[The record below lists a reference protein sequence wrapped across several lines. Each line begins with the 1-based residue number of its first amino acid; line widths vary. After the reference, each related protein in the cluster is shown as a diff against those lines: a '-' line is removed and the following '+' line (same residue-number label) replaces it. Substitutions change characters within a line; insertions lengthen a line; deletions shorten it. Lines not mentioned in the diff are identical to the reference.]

1 MKLRRFPYM
10 LIAGVLVVGILLGFE
25 IRDVASG
32 NSDFENFRKIEE
44 AYNFITRGYVEP
56 VDSSELA
63 EDAIEGMLAGL
74 DPHSV
79 YINSEEMRSVRES
92 FDASFEG
99 IGIYF
104 ELIEGPDDT
113 DTLAVLM
120 PIAGGPSDEAGLH
133 AGDRIVQI
141 NDTTA
146 IGFTNELVQQYLKG
160 PSGSEVTVHVQR
172 PGYDE
177 RLTFDITRDRI
188 PLETVIAAYMTDDHT
203 GYVRLQRFARTSHAE
218 LLEAMRNLQATG
230 MDRLILDL
238 RGNAGGLLEQAWRIA
253 DEFLAAG
260 EMVVYTDSRHG
271 GNNREYRATGGGLFE
286 TQPVIVL
293 VDENSASAS
302 EIVAGAIQDHDRGLI
317 VGRRTF
323 GKGLVQQQFG
333 LTDGSVLQ
341 MTVSR
346 YFTPSG
352 RLIQTHY
359 ENGGDESAYFEA
371 KREVREI
378 MEGAGDQGLLDV
390 SRFGDLVPDS
400 LTYTTDSGRLVF
412 GGGGI
417 LPDYLVRIDTV
428 DAALRTV
435 IGRRLDDGFARERLS
450 RLGDSFRQQWD
461 DREEAFLDSFEID
474 NETFASFL
482 AFVGQQGV
490 DVVEVHPVEESDDP
504 VLVRSEANA
513 SRSDIETRIK
523 AFMAR
528 RLFGVEAFYPVVGN
542 IDQTLVEA
550 MELWGAAS
558 DLAITR
564 PSR

>member
-1 MKLRRFPYM
+1 M

-371 KREVREI
+371 KREVREV

>member
-1 MKLRRFPYM
+1 M
-10 LIAGVLVVGILLGFE
+10 LVAGVLVVGILLGFQ

-63 EDAIEGMLAGL
+63 EYAIEGMLAGL

-79 YINSEEMRSVRES
+79 YINADEMRSVRES

-104 ELIEGPDDT
+104 ELIEGLDDR

-133 AGDRIVQI
+133 AGDRIIQI

-146 IGFTNELVQQYLKG
+146 IGFTNEQVQQYLKG
-160 PSGSEVTVHVQR
+160 PSGSEVTVHVRR

-177 RLTFDITRDRI
+177 TLTFEITRDRI
-188 PLETVIAAYMTDDHT
+188 PLETVIAAYMTDNRT

-218 LLEAMRNLQATG
+218 LLEAMRNLQAQG

-253 DEFLAAG
+253 DEFLSAG
-260 EMVVYTDSRHG
+260 EMVVYTDSRHSS
-271 GNNREYRATGGGLFE
+271 NNREYRATGGGMFE

-333 LTDGSVLQ
+333 MTDGSVLQ

-346 YFTPSG
+346 YFTPAG

-359 ENGGDESAYFEA
+359 ENGDDENSYFEA
-371 KREVREI
+371 KREVREL
-378 MEGAGDQGLLDV
+378 MEGSGDQGLLDV
-390 SRFGDLVPDS
+390 SVFADHVPDS
-400 LTYTTDSGRLVF
+400 LKYRTDSGRLVF

-417 LPDYLVRIDTV
+417 LPDYLVRIDSV
-428 DAALRTV
+428 GAALRTV
-435 IGRRLDDGFARERLS
+435 IGRRLDDSFARERLS
-450 RLGDSFRQQWD
+450 LLGDNFREQWNGREDEFLRSYSIDDATFSSF
-461 DREEAFLDSFEID
+461 FG
-474 NETFASFL
+474 FAE
-482 AFVGQQGV
+482 QQGIS
-490 DVVEVHPVEESDDP
+490 VVNARPASESEEP
-504 VLVRSEANA
+504 ILVRSEAMT
-513 SRSDIETRIK
+513 SRRDIETRIK

-528 RLFGVEAFYPVVGN
+528 RLFGVEAFYPVVGD
-542 IDQTLVEA
+542 IDETLLEA
-550 MELWGAAS
+550 MGLWDAAS
-558 DLAITR
+558 DLAVAR

>member
-1 MKLRRFPYM
+1 M
-10 LIAGVLVVGILLGFE
+10 LGILLGFQ

-32 NSDFENFRKIEE
+32 NNHFENFRKIEE
-44 AYNFITRGYVEP
+44 AYNFITRAYVEP

-104 ELIEGPDDT
+104 ELIEGQEER

-120 PIAGGPSDEAGLH
+120 PIAGGPSDEAGLE
-133 AGDRIVQI
+133 AGDRIIQI

-146 IGFTNELVQQYLKG
+146 IGFTDDQVRQYLKG

-172 PGYDE
+172 PGYPE
-177 RLTFDITRDRI
+177 RLTFEITRDRI
-188 PLETVIAAYMTDDHT
+188 PLETVIAAYMTDDRT

-218 LLEAMRNLQATG
+218 LLEAIENLEGQG
-230 MDRLILDL
+230 MERLILDL

-253 DEFLAAG
+253 DEFLSSG
-260 EMVVYTDSRHG
+260 EMVVYTDSRHS
-271 GNNREYRATGGGLFE
+271 GNNREYRATNGGSFE

-302 EIVAGAIQDHDRGLI
+302 EIVAGAIQDHDRGLV

-346 YFTPSG
+346 YFTPAG

-359 ENGGDESAYFEA
+359 ENGNDETSYFEA
-371 KREVREI
+371 KREIREVRE
-378 MEGAGDQGLLDV
+378 GVGDQGLIDV
-390 SRFGDLVPDS
+390 SAFADQVPDS
-400 LTYTTDSGRLVF
+400 LKYTTDGGRIVF

-417 LPDYLVRIDTV
+417 LPDYLVRLDSV
-428 DAALRTV
+428 GPALRTV
-435 IGRRLDDGFARERLS
+435 IGRRLDDSFARSYLS
-450 RLGDSFRQQWD
+450 DSFREQWEG
-461 DREEAFLDSFEID
+461 REANFIRNYAIDEA
-474 NETFASFL
+474 TFNAFMV
-482 AFVGQQGV
+482 FVGQHGVEVV
-490 DVVEVHPVEESDDP
+490 DVRPVEATEEP
-504 VLVRSEANA
+504 ILVRSEAAA
-513 SRSDIETRIK
+513 SRPDIEIRIK

-528 RLFGVEAFYPVVGN
+528 RMYGVDAFYPVVGS
-542 IDQTLVEA
+542 IDKTLIEA
-550 MELWGAAS
+550 MDLWDAAS
-558 DLAITR
+558 GLAVAR
-564 PSR
+564 PRR

>member
-1 MKLRRFPYM
+1 MKPSRFSYI
-10 LIAGVLVVGILLGFE
+10 LIVGVLVVGILLGFQ
-25 IRDVASG
+25 IREVASG
-32 NSDFENFRKIEE
+32 NSNLENFRKIEE

-63 EDAIEGMLAGL
+63 EHAIEGMLAGL

-79 YINSEEMRSVRES
+79 YINAEEMRSVRES

-104 ELIEGPDDT
+104 ELIEGPEDR

-141 NDTTA
+141 GDTTA
-146 IGFTNELVQQYLKG
+146 IGFTNEQVQHYLKG
-160 PSGSEVTVHVQR
+160 PSGSQVTVHIAR
-172 PGYDE
+172 PGYEE
-177 RLTFDITRDRI
+177 RLMFRITRDRI
-188 PLETVIAAYMTDDHT
+188 PLETVIAAYMTDDQT

-218 LLEAMRNLQATG
+218 LLEAISNLRAQG

-238 RGNAGGLLEQAWRIA
+238 RGNAGGLLEQAWQIA
-253 DEFLAAG
+253 DEFLASG
-260 EMVVYTDSRHG
+260 EMVVYTDSRHSA
-271 GNNREYRATGGGLFE
+271 NNREYRATAGGTFE

-346 YFTPSG
+346 YFTPAG

-359 ENGGDESAYFEA
+359 ENGEDETSYFEA
-371 KREVREI
+371 KREVREM
-378 MEGAGDQGLLDV
+378 MEGEGNQGLLDV
-390 SRFGDLVPDS
+390 SLFADQVPDS
-400 LTYTTDSGRLVF
+400 LKYTTDSGRLVF

-417 LPDYLVRIDTV
+417 LPDYLVRVDSV

-435 IGRRLDDGFARERLS
+435 IGRRLDDEFARDRLTS
-450 RLGDSFRQQWD
+450 LGDGFRQQWQGREDEFFRNYSID
-461 DREEAFLDSFEID
+461 DATFSSFFAFAERQGINVVAARPEA
-474 NETFASFL
+474 ET
-482 AFVGQQGV
+482 
-490 DVVEVHPVEESDDP
+490 EDP
-504 VLVRSEANA
+504 VLVRSEAIA
-513 SRSDIETRIK
+513 SRKDIETRIK

-528 RLFGVEAFYPVVGN
+528 RLFGVEAFYPVVGS
-542 IDQTLVEA
+542 IDNTLLEA
-550 MELWGAAS
+550 MQLWDAAS
-558 DLAITR
+558 DLAVAR
-564 PSR
+564 PRR

>member
-1 MKLRRFPYM
+1 MKPPRFPYM
-10 LIAGVLVVGILLGFE
+10 LVVGVLVVGILLGFQ
-25 IRDVASG
+25 IREVASG
-32 NSDFENFRKIEE
+32 NSNFENFRKIEE

-79 YINSEEMRSVRES
+79 YINAAEMRSVRES

-104 ELIEGPDDT
+104 ELIEGPEGR

-141 NDTTA
+141 GDTTA
-146 IGFTNELVQQYLKG
+146 IGFTNEQVQQYLKG
-160 PSGSEVTVHVQR
+160 PSGSEVTVHVAR

-177 RLTFDITRDRI
+177 RLTFEITRDRI
-188 PLETVIAAYMTDDHT
+188 PLETVIAAYMTDNHT
-203 GYVRLQRFARTSHAE
+203 GYIRLQRFARTSHDE
-218 LLEAMRNLQATG
+218 LLEAMGNLQAQG

-253 DEFLAAG
+253 DEFLSEG
-260 EMVVYTDSRHG
+260 EMVVYTDSRHS
-271 GNNREYRATGGGLFE
+271 GNNREYRASAGGMFE

-341 MTVSR
+341 LTVSR
-346 YFTPSG
+346 YFTPAG

-359 ENGGDESAYFEA
+359 ENGTDESSYFEA
-371 KREVREI
+371 KREVREM
-378 MEGAGDQGLLDV
+378 MEGMGDVGLLDV
-390 SRFGDLVPDS
+390 SRFADEVPDS
-400 LTYTTDSGRLVF
+400 LKYTTDSGRIVF

-417 LPDYLVRIDTV
+417 LPDYLVRSDTV

-435 IGRRLDDGFARERLS
+435 IGRRLDDSFARDRLG
-450 RLGDSFRQQWD
+450 RLGDGFRQEWQGREDEFFRSYSID
-461 DREEAFLDSFEID
+461 DA
-474 NETFASFL
+474 TFASF
-482 AFVGQQGV
+482 FTFTEQQGIEVV
-490 DVVEVHPVEESDDP
+490 DARPEGESEDP
-504 VLVRSEANA
+504 VLVRSEALA

-528 RLFGVEAFYPVVGN
+528 RLFGVEAFYPVVGS
-542 IDQTLVEA
+542 IDITLLEA
-550 MELWGAAS
+550 MQLWGVAS
-558 DLAITR
+558 DLAIAR
-564 PSR
+564 PRR

>member
-10 LIAGVLVVGILLGFE
+10 LVAGVLMLGILLGFQ

-32 NSDFENFRKIEE
+32 NSNFENFRKIEE
-44 AYNFITRGYVEP
+44 AYNFITRSYVEP

-74 DPHSV
+74 DPHTV
-79 YINSEEMRSVRES
+79 YINSSEMRSVRES

-133 AGDRIVQI
+133 AGDRIIQI

-146 IGFTNELVQQYLKG
+146 IGFTNELVRRYLKG
-160 PSGSEVTVHVQR
+160 PSGTEVTVHVLR

-177 RLTFDITRDRI
+177 TLTFKITRDRI
-188 PLETVIAAYMTDDHT
+188 PLETVIAAYMADERT
-203 GYVRLQRFARTSHAE
+203 GYIRLQRFARTSHTE
-218 LLEAMRNLQATG
+218 LLEAMRNLQAQG
-230 MDRLILDL
+230 MDRLVLDL

-253 DEFLAAG
+253 DEFLSAG
-260 EMVVYTDSRHG
+260 EMVVYTDSRHR

-286 TQPVIVL
+286 TQPIIVL

-302 EIVAGAIQDHDRGLI
+302 EIVAGALQDHDRALI
-317 VGRRTF
+317 VGRRSF

-359 ENGGDESAYFEA
+359 ENGDDDSAYFEA
-371 KREVREI
+371 KREVREM
-378 MEGAGDQGLLDV
+378 MEDAGNQGLVDV

-417 LPDYLVRIDTV
+417 LPDYLVRLDTV
-428 DAALRTV
+428 DTALRMV
-435 IGRRLDDGFARERLS
+435 IGRRLDDGFARTRLT
-450 RLGDSFRQQWD
+450 RLGDSFRQQWQGKEDEFLRSYSID
-461 DREEAFLDSFEID
+461 D
-474 NETFASFL
+474 ETFASFL
-482 AFVGQQGV
+482 AFVGQQGIEVV
-490 DVVEVHPVEESDDP
+490 DVRPAEESDDP
-504 VLVRSEANA
+504 VLVRSEAIA
-513 SRSDIETRIK
+513 SQSDIETRIK

-528 RLFGVEAFYPVVGN
+528 RLFGVEAFYPVVGS
-542 IDQTLVEA
+542 IDKTLVEA
-550 MELWGAAS
+550 MKLWGPAS
-558 DLAITR
+558 DLAMAR
-564 PSR
+564 PGQ